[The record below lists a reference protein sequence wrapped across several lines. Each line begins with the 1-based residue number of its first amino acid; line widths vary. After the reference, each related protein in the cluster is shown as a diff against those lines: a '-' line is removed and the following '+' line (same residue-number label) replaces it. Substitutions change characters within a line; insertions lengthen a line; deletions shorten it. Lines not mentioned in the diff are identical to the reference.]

1 MSIKQYLRKLKKLPK
16 KILNIFGNITG
27 IFSLRIGQKIRYF
40 GHRGRFPNLKK
51 PKDISEFMLSS
62 MHKPEFLHYSNYADK
77 VKVREYVI
85 TKGLERILP
94 KIYGIWDNPERIDF
108 STLPNSF
115 VLKANNGC
123 GNHIICNDK
132 TQLDIKKSILKLK
145 KNLKAH
151 KTNRLRLEPHY
162 QHIKPLILAE
172 ELIRTI
178 DGKPPADIKFHCING
193 EPYDIFICTER
204 GINTKYITYDLGWNK
219 KNVTK
224 TEYLSHVTLKKP
236 DNLDDMI
243 KVAKQLAQGFDFV
256 RVDFYLNTSQTI
268 FSELTF
274 TPWSGYM
281 NSYNDDEILKMGRIL
296 TKDIDNN

>member
-1 MSIKQYLRKLKKLPK
+1 MKLAKYRKAV
-16 KILNIFGNITG
+16 LN
-27 IFSLRIGQKIRYF
+27 RIGNCIGRINQELGIKTRYF
-40 GHRGRFPNLKK
+40 AQRNRFPNLKD
-51 PKDISEFMLSS
+51 PKDISEIVLSS
-62 MHKPEFLHYSNYADK
+62 MLKPDFIKFAEYTDK
-77 VKVREYVI
+77 VKVRKYVI
-85 TKGLERILP
+85 TKGLEHILP
-94 KIYGIWDNPERIDF
+94 KIYGIWDNPGKIDF

-132 TQLDIKKSILKLK
+132 TQLNIEKSILKLK
-145 KNLKAH
+145 KNIKAH

-162 QHIKPLILAE
+162 QHIKPLIFAE
-172 ELIRTI
+172 ELIKTK

-204 GINTKYITYDLGWNK
+204 GINTKYITYNLEWNK

-243 KVAKQLAQGFDFV
+243 KVAEQLARGFDFV
-256 RVDFYLNTSQTI
+256 RVDFYLNTANVV

-281 NSYNDDEILKMGRIL
+281 NSYSDEEILKMGVKLRRME
-296 TKDIDNN
+296 K